1 MFQHII
7 ESISHLPVPELKLRA
22 PTASVILQSFNAYA
36 AGRPRWPDA
45 YWERAQLLRA
55 THEVY
60 TQVLEL
66 QKVFI
71 LQEPMFSMSYSRWA
85 DELWHGMLPSMHPK
99 AGRYLGDW
107 ERMCKAAPKPVKLT
121 STLLMQNDTKDFIL
135 RHSECKE
142 THTLL
147 TIKGQDAYCVGFHC
161 AFTEPNMM
169 KLRRHY
175 DQHGSIFA
183 GDLSTMSIG
192 NLPYTLALVLE
203 ATKALNKNLETSP
216 WP

>member
-7 ESISHLPVPELKLRA
+7 ESVAHLPVPELKLRA
-22 PTASVILQSFNAYA
+22 PTSLVILQSFNAHA
-36 AGRPRWPDA
+36 AGRPRWPEA

-66 QKVFI
+66 QKVFL
-71 LQEPMFSMSYSRWA
+71 LQETLFSMEYSRWA

-107 ERMCKAAPKPVKLT
+107 ERLCKVAPKPVKLT
-121 STLLMQNDTKDFIL
+121 STLLMQNVTKDFVA

-169 KLRRHY
+169 KLKRHY

-183 GDLSTMSIG
+183 GDLSTMSIS
-192 NLPYTLALVLE
+192 NIPYTLALLLE
-203 ATKALNKNLETSP
+203 VTKALNKNLENNP

>member
-1 MFQHII
+1 MFQHVI
-7 ESISHLPVPELKLRA
+7 ESISHLPVPELKLSK
-22 PTASVILQSFNAYA
+22 PTALVILQSLNAYA
-36 AGRPRWPDA
+36 AGRSRWPDA
-45 YWERAQLLRA
+45 YWERAKLLRA

-60 TQVLEL
+60 SRVLEL
-66 QKVFI
+66 QKVFL
-71 LQEPMFSMSYSRWA
+71 LQEPMFSMSYSRWS

-121 STLLMQNDTKDFIL
+121 STLLMRNETKDFIL

-142 THTLL
+142 THTLI
-147 TIKGQDAYCVGFHC
+147 TIKGQDAYCVGFHF
-161 AFTEPNMM
+161 AITEQNMM
-169 KLRRHY
+169 KFRRQY
-175 DQHGSIFA
+175 DQHGSIFS
-183 GDLSTMSIG
+183 GDLSTMSIC

-203 ATKALNKNLETSP
+203 ATKALNKNLENNP

>member
-1 MFQHII
+1 MFQHVI
-7 ESISHLPVPELKLRA
+7 ESISHLPVPELKLRTS
-22 PTASVILQSFNAYA
+22 TALVLLQSFNAHA
-36 AGRPRWPDA
+36 AGRSRWPDA

-60 TQVLEL
+60 SQVLGL
-66 QKVFI
+66 QKVFL
-71 LQEPMFSMSYSRWA
+71 LQEPMFSMSYSRWS

-121 STLLMQNDTKDFIL
+121 STLLMQNETKDFIL

-142 THTLL
+142 THTLI
-147 TIKGQDAYCVGFHC
+147 TIKGQDAYCVGFHF
-161 AFTEPNMM
+161 AITEQNMM
-169 KLRRHY
+169 KFRRQY
-175 DQHGSIFA
+175 DQHGSIFS
-183 GDLSTMSIG
+183 GDLSTMSIC

-203 ATKALNKNLETSP
+203 ATKALNKNLENNP